1 VVWPGYNLKPDDLYG
16 RPGYSNDTA
25 SFTCD
30 SNQDSGTK
38 NIHHIPFQN
47 ATQANQLWWVPAGE
61 GIPLQGALTT
71 QQPTG
76 TVIDQAWVFAQ
87 LNNNAT
93 PVRTTA
99 PWNTTLPS
107 PDLTHYIYG
116 ADSTNPD
123 YGAYQVAPVW
133 WRNTYNPP
141 PATRSVIGL
150 PRGTRGST
158 TMPPRIRPRTFPH
171 RRRER
176 P

>member
-1 VVWPGYNLKPDDLYG
+1 
-16 RPGYSNDTA
+16 
-25 SFTCD
+25 
-30 SNQDSGTK
+30 
-38 NIHHIPFQN
+38 
-47 ATQANQLWWVPAGE
+47 LWWAPAGE

-141 PATRSVIGL
+141 QLHAVLSGCLGELEFQLQFHRVSAPEHSRTAAVSVTEKPCGKASAL
-150 PRGTRGST
+150 WRNQ
-158 TMPPRIRPRTFPH
+158 
-171 RRRER
+171 
-176 P
+176 